1 MCNEPITVAW
11 ELTERRAMALA
22 QLAKRFSFD
31 DAIRLSNC
39 YDGDRERDEMIAGVI
54 SLQSALAS
62 SGFAPR

>member
-1 MCNEPITVAW
+1 MCNEPVMVAL

-31 DAIRLSNC
+31 DATRLSNR

-54 SLQSALAS
+54 TLQSALAS